1 MRSLWIPRSLNL
13 VVFLARLLY
22 CTFLCACT
30 RRLALRRL
38 YPKCQWEEKTIRR
51 LIGDGKLAARLRGTE
66 EPRYHNED
74 RECPI
79 CFLHYSEINVTKCCH
94 ANICTE
100 CYLQVRPQ
108 KGIKSSPQ
116 QQQHNSPQQTS
127 QNNPCPFCNAV
138 KLSVTVAGKVVPES
152 SQPPSSSSTE
162 GGTEQAPESA
172 PTTSDVPCSLSS
184 SDDVKQAAV
193 GETSEQNPPSTTP
206 IPISNGFG
214 SSLEKND
221 RVAMMRARSSSMA
234 SETNHSVGTNVSSG
248 AAYSPSTKGGSMTS
262 VVQQQIAQLAIT
274 PEERHSLE
282 EEMKAQHHHPLTLRL
297 EQEEAE
303 RRMRNELEYYQQ
315 RATAQGNNPSR
326 GMRTIRDVR
335 HGGSALGGSAAAAW
349 PSGSPASRD
358 WFTDRVPSSLSS
370 SLASGPTRGQ
380 RRLAGGLEAALATM
394 EEQSRRRLD
403 PGGFLGSRSSSSG
416 SGIMAM
422 RGLSEEEQIALAI
435 EASLRDS
442 ATAAAAA
449 NSTANAANAESPPSL
464 G

>member
-1 MRSLWIPRSLNL
+1 
-13 VVFLARLLY
+13 
-22 CTFLCACT
+22 
-30 RRLALRRL
+30 
-38 YPKCQWEEKTIRR
+38 
-51 LIGDGKLAARLRGTE
+51 
-66 EPRYHNED
+66 
-74 RECPI
+74 
-79 CFLHYSEINVTKCCH
+79 LHYSEINVTKCCH

-108 KGIKSSPQ
+108 KGIKSSSQ
-116 QQQHNSPQQTS
+116 HQHQQHNSPQQTS
-127 QNNPCPFCNAV
+127 QQNPCPFCNSV
-138 KLSVTVAGKVVPES
+138 KLSVTVAGKVVHES
-152 SQPPSSSSTE
+152 SLPST
-162 GGTEQAPESA
+162 GTEQAPESA
-172 PTTSDVPCSLSS
+172 PTTSDAPCSS

-193 GETSEQNPPSTTP
+193 GDSSQQNPPCATP
-206 IPISNGFG
+206 IPINNGFG
-214 SSLEKND
+214 SSLEQND

-234 SETNHSVGTNVSSG
+234 SETNHSVGSNTSG
-248 AAYSPSTKGGSMTS
+248 AAYSPSTTKGSSMTS

-315 RATAQGNNPSR
+315 RAAAQHNPLR

-335 HGGSALGGSAAAAW
+335 HGSAAAALSGSTAAAGAAAW

-358 WFTDRVPSSLSS
+358 WFTTDRVPTSLSS

-380 RRLAGGLEAALATM
+380 RRLAGGIEAALATM

-416 SGIMAM
+416 GGSSGSGMMAM

-449 NSTANAANAESPPSL
+449 ATNSSANTATAAESPPSQ